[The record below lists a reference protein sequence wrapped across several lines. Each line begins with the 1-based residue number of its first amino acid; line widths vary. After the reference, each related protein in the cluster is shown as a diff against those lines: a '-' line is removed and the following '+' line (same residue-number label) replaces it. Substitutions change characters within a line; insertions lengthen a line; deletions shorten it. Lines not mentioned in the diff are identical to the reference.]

1 MNRIQYTLG
10 CTLLLMWSWGN
21 VMAQLPSKDQFIND
35 LLAKMTLEEKVGQ
48 MSLFT
53 SDWDVTGPSLRPQY
67 KEDIKAG
74 KVGAV
79 FNAYTAKYTRELQQI
94 AVENTRLKI
103 PLLFG
108 YDVIHGHQTIFPISL
123 AESCSWDLAEIEN
136 AARVA
141 GEEAAAQGLHWTFAP
156 MVDIA
161 RDPRWGR
168 ISEGAGED
176 TYLGSLIGAARVKGF
191 QGESLK
197 SPKTIAACAK
207 HFAAYGAAQAGRDYH
222 TVDISIQTLYNTYL
236 PPFKACV
243 DAGVASF
250 MTSFNELNGIPATA
264 NSFLLKDILRKDWNY
279 KGMVVTDYTSI
290 NEMVAH
296 GFSKDERQAG
306 MQAANAG
313 VDMDMQGAVY
323 MNHLKSLVDKGN
335 VPQAAIDQAVRN
347 ILALKYDL
355 GLFEDPYRYSDEK
368 REKMIVLSQANLE
381 AARRMARKSIV
392 LLKNKNNTL
401 PLRTNQKVALI
412 GPFGNEKRSLI
423 GSWSAAGDW
432 TKSIPVLA
440 AMQEKAPNNIL
451 YAKGCN
457 INDDSL
463 QYIESALQTARSAD
477 VVVLA
482 LGENWDMTGEAASRS
497 SLGLPGVQQQLFEQI
512 QALGKP
518 VVVVLMNGRP
528 LCIPELD
535 QKADAIL
542 ETWYL
547 GTMAG
552 PAITDV
558 LYGDYNP
565 SGRLTTTFPR
575 SEGQIPVHYDMKN
588 TGRPFDANNKYTSKY
603 LDSPNE
609 PLYPFGYGLSYTD
622 FTYSKPFLNK
632 KKMKRG
638 EKLNLT
644 LTITNAGKRAGEET
658 VQLYIRDLV
667 GSSTRPV
674 KQLKAYQ
681 KINLQPGESK
691 TITFFV
697 DESMLSFFNY
707 DLQYGAETGEF
718 DVMVGPNSSNVQSIR
733 FELQD

>member
-1 MNRIQYTLG
+1 
-10 CTLLLMWSWGN
+10 
-21 VMAQLPSKDQFIND
+21 
-35 LLAKMTLEEKVGQ
+35 
-48 MSLFT
+48 
-53 SDWDVTGPSLRPQY
+53 
-67 KEDIKAG
+67 
-74 KVGAV
+74 
-79 FNAYTAKYTRELQQI
+79 
-94 AVENTRLKI
+94 
-103 PLLFG
+103 
-108 YDVIHGHQTIFPISL
+108 
-123 AESCSWDLAEIEN
+123 
-136 AARVA
+136 
-141 GEEAAAQGLHWTFAP
+141 
-156 MVDIA
+156 
-161 RDPRWGR
+161 
-168 ISEGAGED
+168 
-176 TYLGSLIGAARVKGF
+176 
-191 QGESLK
+191 
-197 SPKTIAACAK
+197 
-207 HFAAYGAAQAGRDYH
+207 
-222 TVDISIQTLYNTYL
+222 
-236 PPFKACV
+236 
-243 DAGVASF
+243 
-250 MTSFNELNGIPATA
+250 
-264 NSFLLKDILRKDWNY
+264 
-279 KGMVVTDYTSI
+279 
-290 NEMVAH
+290 MVAH

>member
-136 AARVA
+136 GARVA

-197 SPKTIAACAK
+197 SPNTIAACAK

-222 TVDISIQTLYNTYL
+222 TVDMSIQTLYNTYL

-264 NSFLLKDILRKDWNY
+264 NSFLLKDILRKDWKYN
-279 KGMVVTDYTSI
+279 GMVVTDYTSI

-306 MQAANAG
+306 MQAATAG

-392 LLKNKNNTL
+392 LLKNKNNAL
-401 PLRTNQKVALI
+401 PLRSNQKVALI

-658 VQLYIRDLV
+658 VQLYLRDLV
-667 GSSTRPV
+667 GSSTRPL

-681 KINLQPGESK
+681 KVNLQPGESK
-691 TITFFV
+691 TITFFI

>member
-1 MNRIQYTLG
+1 
-10 CTLLLMWSWGN
+10 
-21 VMAQLPSKDQFIND
+21 
-35 LLAKMTLEEKVGQ
+35 
-48 MSLFT
+48 
-53 SDWDVTGPSLRPQY
+53 
-67 KEDIKAG
+67 
-74 KVGAV
+74 
-79 FNAYTAKYTRELQQI
+79 
-94 AVENTRLKI
+94 
-103 PLLFG
+103 
-108 YDVIHGHQTIFPISL
+108 
-123 AESCSWDLAEIEN
+123 
-136 AARVA
+136 
-141 GEEAAAQGLHWTFAP
+141 
-156 MVDIA
+156 
-161 RDPRWGR
+161 
-168 ISEGAGED
+168 
-176 TYLGSLIGAARVKGF
+176 
-191 QGESLK
+191 
-197 SPKTIAACAK
+197 
-207 HFAAYGAAQAGRDYH
+207 
-222 TVDISIQTLYNTYL
+222 
-236 PPFKACV
+236 
-243 DAGVASF
+243 
-250 MTSFNELNGIPATA
+250 
-264 NSFLLKDILRKDWNY
+264 
-279 KGMVVTDYTSI
+279 
-290 NEMVAH
+290 
-296 GFSKDERQAG
+296 
-306 MQAANAG
+306 
-313 VDMDMQGAVY
+313 